1 MKTNFDHTFENKRLD
16 MLKHQFFSNM
26 DVSGEILFRSLDDDH
41 RIDSARFIFDDEI
54 NSYIKSSGF
63 KNLIMVLLDDLS
75 FYLQRLSTDFT
86 VFFLRH
92 AGGICPCPDF
102 TLYSEV
108 GDNMEYAVFSDDRI
122 FCDGNAGKCADPP
135 VFCAK

>member
-75 FYLQRLSTDFT
+75 SYRYSHTIFPCN
-86 VFFLRH
+86 
-92 AGGICPCPDF
+92 GGIV
-102 TLYSEV
+102 TINHSEISINWLNKNEMNV
-108 GDNMEYAVFSDDRI
+108 RF
-122 FCDGNAGKCADPP
+122 K
-135 VFCAK
+135 